1 MFTAQVFTLYPE
13 YFPGPFKNG
22 LYGKA
27 IEKKI
32 WDLRTVNIRDYAIDK
47 HKTVDDTP
55 YGGGSGMLI
64 KPDVLAKSL
73 DKNINGDEK
82 IVYLS
87 PKGKVFNQK
96 IAKELSLENK
106 VNIICG
112 HFEGIDQR
120 VLENRKI
127 DEISLGDFVLS
138 GGETATYVFLDAILR
153 LIPGVLGNEKSTS
166 EESFENGLLEYPQYT
181 KPQIWEEK
189 SVPNVLLSGDH
200 AKIKDWRLSQS
211 EAITR
216 DRRPDLWQKYNKKTN
231 LINLQMKTIE
241 EINQANVK
249 KIAAEKKLPNFF
261 PGDIVKIGVRITEGK
276 RDRIQYFEG
285 VCIAKKNR
293 DLNSSF
299 TVRKISFGEGVE
311 RTFALYSPIVD
322 SIKVIRSGK
331 VRRAKLYYLRDR
343 TGKSA
348 RIAEKIK
355 KKIGID
361 VDVKTEQPTAQN
373 VTKTEESNI
382 TEETKVEKGSVEKK
396 DTSEKKNEKETLKD
410 KK

>member
-1 MFTAQVFTLYPE
+1 
-13 YFPGPFKNG
+13 
-22 LYGKA
+22 
-27 IEKKI
+27 
-32 WDLRTVNIRDYAIDK
+32 
-47 HKTVDDTP
+47 
-55 YGGGSGMLI
+55 
-64 KPDVLAKSL
+64 
-73 DKNINGDEK
+73 
-82 IVYLS
+82 
-87 PKGKVFNQK
+87 
-96 IAKELSLENK
+96 
-106 VNIICG
+106 
-112 HFEGIDQR
+112 
-120 VLENRKI
+120 
-127 DEISLGDFVLS
+127 
-138 GGETATYVFLDAILR
+138 
-153 LIPGVLGNEKSTS
+153 
-166 EESFENGLLEYPQYT
+166 
-181 KPQIWEEK
+181 
-189 SVPNVLLSGDH
+189 
-200 AKIKDWRLSQS
+200 
-211 EAITR
+211 
-216 DRRPDLWQKYNKKTN
+216 
-231 LINLQMKTIE
+231 MKTIE

-355 KKIGID
+355 KKSGID

-382 TEETKVEKGSVEKK
+382 TEETKVEKESVEKK